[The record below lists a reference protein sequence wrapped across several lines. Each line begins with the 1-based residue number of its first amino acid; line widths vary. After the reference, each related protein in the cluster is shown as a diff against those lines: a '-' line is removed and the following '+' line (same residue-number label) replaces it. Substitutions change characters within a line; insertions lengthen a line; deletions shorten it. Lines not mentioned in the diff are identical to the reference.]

1 MAEQLTIDH
10 LGARGDGVA
19 LTPDGPLYVDGAL
32 PGEVVNVDISG
43 NRGRLL
49 SVAQASPQRRTQ
61 DCAWQGGAGQNSAG
75 QSSAGQNSAGQ
86 AQCGGCVAR
95 HMAPD
100 LYETWKTGAVR
111 TALQRAGIAEA
122 LLPMVDARGLGR
134 RRVTLHGRV
143 SPGKPAAGFMAPRSH
158 DLIAIDRCLELEP
171 GLDRA
176 PAVATALTRL
186 LASFGK
192 PLDIQLTATQAG
204 LDVDIRRLGEKNLGK
219 QADATRLRLV
229 EMAEKLDLARLSLH
243 GDVLVERRPPL
254 IAMGKALVNPAPGGF
269 LQATAAG
276 EQLLAD
282 LMLAAIGKAK
292 RVLDCFSGCGPFA
305 LRLAEQSEVHA
316 IELEAPALAALDRAF
331 RGAQGLKRVTTEKRD
346 LFRRPLFPQE
356 IDRYDALVLDPPRAG
371 AEALAQQIAAAKIGK
386 VVYVSCDPATFA
398 RDAAILTGGGFTVA
412 SVTPVD
418 QFRYSAHTEVIGVFE
433 RARASK
439 AKR

>member
-19 LTPDGPLYVDGAL
+19 LTPDGPVYVEHAL
-32 PGEVVNVDISG
+32 PGEVVDVEISG

-49 SVAQASPQRRTQ
+49 SVAQASPQRRAQ
-61 DCAWQGGAGQNSAG
+61 DCAWQTDAAP
-75 QSSAGQNSAGQ
+75 AR
-86 AQCGGCVAR
+86 CGGCVAR

-100 LYETWKTGAVR
+100 LYAEWKTGAVR
-111 TALQRAGIAEA
+111 AALQRAGVADA
-122 LLPMVDARGLGR
+122 LRPMVDARGLGR

-176 PAVATALTRL
+176 PTVATALTRL

-204 LDVDIRRLGEKNLGK
+204 LDVDIRGLGEKNLGQKNLGK

-229 EMAEKLDLARLSLH
+229 DMAEKLDLARLSLH

-254 IAMGKALVNPAPGGF
+254 IAMGKAQVVPAPGGF
-269 LQATAAG
+269 LQATAEG
-276 EQLLAD
+276 EQVLAD
-282 LMLAAIGKAK
+282 LMLAAIGKVK
-292 RVLDCFSGCGPFA
+292 RVADCFSGCGPFA
-305 LRLAEQSEVHA
+305 LRLAEQAEVHA
-316 IELEAPALAALDRAF
+316 IELEAPARAALDRAF
-331 RGAQGLKRVTTEKRD
+331 RAAQGLKRVTTEKRD

-356 IDRYDALVLDPPRAG
+356 IDRFDALVLDPPRAG
-371 AEALAQQIAAAKIGK
+371 AEALTQQIAAARIGK

-433 RARASK
+433 RPRASK

>member
-19 LTPDGPLYVDGAL
+19 LTPDGPVYVDRAL
-32 PGEVVNVDISG
+32 PGEVVDVEISG

-61 DCAWQGGAGQNSAG
+61 DCAWQTDAAP
-75 QSSAGQNSAGQ
+75 

-100 LYETWKTGAVR
+100 LYADWKTGAVR
-111 TALQRAGIAEA
+111 AALQRAGVADA
-122 LLPMVDARGLGR
+122 LRPMVDARGLGR

-204 LDVDIRRLGEKNLGK
+204 LDVDIRGLGQKNLGK

-254 IAMGKALVNPAPGGF
+254 IAMGKAQVVPAPGGF

-276 EQLLAD
+276 EQVLAD
-282 LMLAAIGKAK
+282 LMLAAIGKVK
-292 RVLDCFSGCGPFA
+292 RVADCFSGCGPFA
-305 LRLAEQSEVHA
+305 LRLAGQAEVHA

-331 RGAQGLKRVTTEKRD
+331 RAAQGLKRITTEKRD

-356 IDRYDALVLDPPRAG
+356 IDRFDALVLDPPRAG
-371 AEALAQQIAAAKIGK
+371 AEALAQQIAAAQIGK
-386 VVYVSCDPATFA
+386 VAYVSCDPATFA
-398 RDAAILTGGGFTVA
+398 RDAAILTGGGFMLA

-433 RARASK
+433 RPRASK